1 MYLSGQKFTLRTG
14 HKPLQKMTLPHS
26 FWQQHAFSIGPY
38 SFHHTSVKLNSS
50 LLLKWPPPM
59 LCPGYHS
66 NTGSMPASR
75 PNLPGVNG
83 ASNQTHFSV
92 LETARQTVWNP
103 VLAMTQ
109 NVWPTH
115 FCTTPA
121 LKRFLLRKDELSVEQ
136 GCLMWGLWTIP
147 PSSQEQILSELNK
160 VHPGVA
166 WRQQPAVMYG
176 GLE

>member
-1 MYLSGQKFTLRTG
+1 MLHCFPNGEYRPIAYLSRSLNSAKKNYSQIEKEGLAIIFWHDQVLHVPVWAKVHLRTG
-14 HKPLQKMTLPHS
+14 HKPLLKMTLPHS

-38 SFHHTSVKLNSS
+38 SSHHTSVKLNSS

-59 LCPGYHS
+59 LCPDYHR
-66 NTGSMPASR
+66 NTGRMPASR

-83 ASNQTHFSV
+83 ARKQTYFSV
-92 LETARQTVWNP
+92 LETARQTVQNP

-121 LKRFLLRKDELSVEQ
+121 LK
-136 GCLMWGLWTIP
+136 
-147 PSSQEQILSELNK
+147 
-160 VHPGVA
+160 
-166 WRQQPAVMYG
+166 
-176 GLE
+176 